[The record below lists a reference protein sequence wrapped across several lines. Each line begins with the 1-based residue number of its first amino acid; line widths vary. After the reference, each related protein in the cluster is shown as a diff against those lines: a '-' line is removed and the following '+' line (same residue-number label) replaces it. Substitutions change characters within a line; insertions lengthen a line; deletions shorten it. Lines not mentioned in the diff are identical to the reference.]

1 MQHSRC
7 IKELLMNTVNSCLMS
22 ALKTNLD
29 VIRVKLKTCVLNLAL
44 SLTNFG
50 CRKEKLSMFTVWH
63 LYWTKK
69 KEKTSCYFRFF
80 LILRHLQISWF
91 HKGAILHFLF
101 SSWTFPCCMCLY
113 SQYWSWTYLLSIS
126 IFYFIYFFTYPY
138 IKGKWTFCIWF
149 RRAELSIHNECG

>member
-7 IKELLMNTVNSCLMS
+7 IKGLLMNTVNSCLMS

-29 VIRVKLKTCVLNLAL
+29 VIRVKLKTFVLNLAL
-44 SLTNFG
+44 SLTKKSSACLLCDIYSG
-50 CRKEKLSMFTVWH
+50 LKKRK
-63 LYWTKK
+63 
-69 KEKTSCYFRFF
+69 KTSCYFRFF
-80 LILRHLQISWF
+80 LILHHLQISWL
-91 HKGAILHFLF
+91 HKGAILHFFF

-126 IFYFIYFFTYPY
+126 IFYFILFFTYPY